1 MIWYQASVWI
11 KKAYLSV
18 IISSCTLP
26 SLQDLRWPRFP
37 GHMLFLSPIE
47 TGLSKSQTSF
57 NLSPKTQLQKKES
70 LWYFLDVSVMII
82 STRLLILICKSP
94 TFNIFLFLTSLLL
107 TYYFSPEYLCR
118 GRSIRCRG
126 GGCGVEIELR
136 RTQLFIKLKLQLNIF
151 IY

>member
-70 LWYFLDVSVMII
+70 LWYFLDVSCPIMYRPA
-82 STRLLILICKSP
+82 SASSYPRPP
-94 TFNIFLFLTSLLL
+94 TSGYADSLLTSVSLWCFFALDYSHFSLSFSDFHL
-107 TYYFSPEYLCR
+107 TFAS
-118 GRSIRCRG
+118 SQS
-126 GGCGVEIELR
+126 
-136 RTQLFIKLKLQLNIF
+136 TS
-151 IY
+151 